1 MDLAYGLTLLV
12 DILTFA
18 MLLMAL
24 RITSA
29 KAVGT
34 MIWLYQVQSAI
45 LALVTLLTA
54 VEPAPGS
61 NAFFGRPS
69 VALVLILPLVLA
81 VSIEAL
87 LARATVLETPPK
99 LGIRDRVN
107 YWLHDLPR
115 QARPIWLEH
124 SASRRS
130 RTASLVFGLILTAA
144 AYVVAFKLVGVQFAS
159 VETPTV
165 RIDFNSLAVSL
176 ALLLVGL
183 STMSRKEDI
192 ISQVMGLLVM
202 EHGMFLAGIKV
213 IIVPSLALIFVLSL
227 FVYII
232 ITLTILVYLLPE
244 LHRASGTI
252 EVSEQRQLK
261 G

>member
-1 MDLAYGLTLLV
+1 MLMNPANALPLIVNILA
-12 DILTFA
+12 FA

-24 RITSA
+24 GIASA
-29 KAVGT
+29 KTVGA
-34 MIWLYQVQSAI
+34 MIRLYQAQSAM

-54 VEPAPGS
+54 VEPTSES
-61 NAFFGRPS
+61 NTLFGRPS

-87 LARATVLETPPK
+87 LARATVPTSLT
-99 LGIRDRVN
+99 LRDRID
-107 YWLHDLPR
+107 YWLRDLPR

-124 SASRRS
+124 GASRRS
-130 RTASLVFGLILTAA
+130 QMGSVAFNLILTAA
-144 AYVVAFKLVGVQFAS
+144 AYVVAFKLVGVEPALG
-159 VETPTV
+159 EATIL
-165 RIDFNSLAVSL
+165 IDFNSLAVSL

-183 STMSRKEDI
+183 STLSRKEDI
-192 ISQVMGLLVM
+192 ISQITGLLVM
-202 EHGMFLAGIKV
+202 EHGMFLAAIKV
-213 IIVPSLALIFVLSL
+213 IVVPSLAIIFVISL

-252 EVSEQRQLK
+252 EVSEQQELK